1 MMMIAFLVFF
11 FGLVLCEL
19 NLNLFSVVWCD
30 VIVRCCTLDPLIL
43 CVKASN
49 SKAIL
54 SVQCVC
60 FSAVKHFEFEVMND
74 DCSMM
79 GAWGVVNIVGDI
91 VIRDQNAAPVLVL
104 CGILALAYW

>member
-60 FSAVKHFEFEVMND
+60 FSAVKHFEFEGVNID
-74 DCSMM
+74 CCSMM
-79 GAWGVVNIVGDI
+79 GGVNIVGDI
-91 VIRDQNAAPVLVL
+91 ETKMLHL
-104 CGILALAYW
+104 C